1 MGSSEGELFGDLL
14 RKHRSA
20 LEWSQEELAWRAG
33 VHVHTIT
40 NLERGQTRAPQRSTV
55 IKFAKA
61 LELDDKARDNL
72 LAARDRLAGRTHP
85 PKTAYGTPRP
95 NLLNVPPLK
104 GRDDEHAQIR
114 DLLVKNGPPV
124 LVLIGEPGIGKT
136 RLLIDA
142 ADQGEQYGWIVM
154 RGEAHRDEGQH
165 PFAPIYQALHRHL
178 ASLTPTQHEQALATF
193 TPMLGLFPEL
203 VRPGSSP
210 VKNWQ
215 PTPDQERRLMF
226 NSVAQYFAHLAD
238 SNGVLLI
245 LDDLQWAQPDALTL
259 LKALLRNPDIQR
271 TGGLCVVAAVRSG
284 GSVSNAA
291 LRATALDLDREGLIV
306 RSVLGPLSDE
316 GAAQLVEYTL
326 GVLPTLAPDDRAEL
340 VRRIVKRAAGLPF
353 FLTRLASDARQ
364 NILRREAEG
373 EPSVSLD
380 ERIPNDITEMAHQ
393 RIATLPAAASDVLAL
408 AAVFGRET
416 PLAALTLTSQR
427 PATEVVEVIEAA
439 CEDQLLYESSEGVY
453 AFKHDLV
460 REAILAG
467 LTSAR
472 RTLLHHRIAKALEA
486 QPTGDMLDALAFHYG
501 KTTDVEKAIFY
512 LERAGDHAR
521 AMHATDAAERYYRQA
536 LRRLERSGRADQ
548 TVARVQEKLGA
559 LLTNSARYRDALA
572 PLESAARLCERAGD
586 LDGAGRAVAQI
597 AWAHVKGG
605 EPEEAMAHLQPA
617 LAPINMARL
626 SVGTQAALWRAHA
639 ATLFTLN
646 RYAEQLESAHR
657 ACACARQTNDTAA
670 LAQGLRM
677 EALAL
682 GMLGR
687 IPESIALSQ
696 ETIRLARA
704 ADDLETYSAALSDTA
719 SMRRARGELRASW
732 ELSKLALKAIEPL
745 GDPMATAFF
754 SSAHGVDD
762 FLLGD
767 WRNAR
772 KYMQKAVSVAAE
784 IGPSWVA
791 GYPLADLGT
800 LNLAEG
806 HIDVAHAQ
814 LEKAL
819 KFATERHDLQAQRI
833 IQAPLAEHDLL
844 HGDARGAIR
853 RLEPLIDHSGH
864 GDKESAVLLPLLSR
878 AYVAN
883 GQLDLA
889 ARALE
894 ECQRQATASGVQL
907 VLLDALLARATLH
920 SSHADWSQAA
930 ALLNQAVAQA
940 HAMEHPYAEAKAQS
954 LYASVL
960 ARRGDIAGAR
970 AAYGAAL
977 QRFRTLGERLYARIA
992 EAEFQALN
1000 GPNSSPGPSS
1010 PQRFV

>member
-1 MGSSEGELFGDLL
+1 MRSGEGELFGDLL
-14 RKHRSA
+14 RRYRSA
-20 LEWSQEELAWRAG
+20 LGWSQEELAYRAG
-33 VHVHTIT
+33 LHVHTIA
-40 NLERGQTRAPQRSTV
+40 NLERGSTRAPHRATV
-55 IKFAKA
+55 ILLADA
-61 LELDDKARDNL
+61 LELSDEARNGL

-124 LVLIGEPGIGKT
+124 LALIGEPGIGKT
-136 RLLIDA
+136 RMLLDA
-142 ADQGEQYGWIVM
+142 AAQGEQYGWIVM

-178 ASLTPTQHEQALATF
+178 ATLTLKQHEQALETF
-193 TPMLGLFPEL
+193 APMLGLFPEL

-210 VKNWQ
+210 VKTWQ
-215 PTPDQERRLMF
+215 PTPVQERRLMF

-259 LKALLRNPDIQR
+259 LKVLLRSPDIQR

-284 GSVSNAA
+284 GSTSNAA

-316 GAAQLVEYTL
+316 SATQLVDYTL
-326 GVLPTLAPDDRAEL
+326 GVLPTLAPDDRAQ
-340 VRRIVKRAAGLPF
+340 VIRRLVKRAAGLPF

-373 EPSVSLD
+373 KPSVSLD
-380 ERIPNDITEMAHQ
+380 EGIPNDIAEMAHQ
-393 RIATLPAAASDVLAL
+393 RIAALPAASDVLSL

-416 PLAALTLTSQR
+416 PLAALTLIGQR
-427 PATEVVEVIEAA
+427 PAAEVVEVIEAA

-472 RTLLHHRIAKALEA
+472 RMLLHHRIAVALEA

-521 AMHATDAAERYYRQA
+521 NMHGTDAAERYYRQA
-536 LRRLERSGRADQ
+536 LRRLERTSRADQ

-559 LLTNSARYRDALA
+559 LLTSSARYRDALA
-572 PLESAARLCERAGD
+572 PLESAARICERAGD

-605 EPEEAMAHLQPA
+605 EPEEAMAQLQPA

-657 ACACARQTNDTAA
+657 ACACARQTNDTTT

-704 ADDLETYSAALSDTA
+704 AEDLETYSAALSDTA

-732 ELSKLALKAIEPL
+732 ELSKQALEAVESL

-762 FLLGD
+762 FLRGD

-772 KYMQKAVSVAAE
+772 KHMQKAVLVAAE

-806 HIDVAHAQ
+806 RIEAALAQ
-814 LEKAL
+814 LKKAL
-819 KFATERHDLQAQRI
+819 KFATERDDLQAQRL

-844 HGDARGAIR
+844 RGDARGAIR
-853 RLEPLIDHSGH
+853 RLEPLIDHSGR
-864 GDKESAVLLPLLSR
+864 GDKESVVLLPLLSR

-883 GQLDLA
+883 GQPDLA
-889 ARALE
+889 TRALE
-894 ECQRQATASGVQL
+894 ECQRQATASDVQL
-907 VLLDALLARATLH
+907 VLLDALVARATLH
-920 SSHADWSQAA
+920 SSRADWSQAA
-930 ALLNQAVAQA
+930 ALLSQAVAQA
-940 HAMEHPYAEAKAQS
+940 HAMEFPYAEAKAQC
-954 LYASVL
+954 LYGSVL
-960 ARRGDIAGAR
+960 AQRGDIAGAR
-970 AAYGAAL
+970 AAYDAAL
-977 QRFRTLGERLYARIA
+977 QRFGALGEQLYARIA
-992 EAEFQALN
+992 DAELKALN